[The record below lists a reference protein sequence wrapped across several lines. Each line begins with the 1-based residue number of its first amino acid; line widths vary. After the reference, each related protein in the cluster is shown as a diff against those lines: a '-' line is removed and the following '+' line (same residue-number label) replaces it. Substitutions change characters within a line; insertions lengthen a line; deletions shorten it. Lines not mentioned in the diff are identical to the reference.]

1 MCNHVFTGLYLKLSN
16 LFSSVVCSKPQGI
29 MAEGIKIYKRE
40 RTTVEMVLGS
50 YENNRT
56 KMVSLKQWNK
66 KCGLLVGKMSSAGD
80 TFVYESGIELPFE
93 VMEELVDV
101 LPTMSKLPNATNYA
115 ELGEN
120 KDSYGNEYRTVLK
133 RSEYDGLIICKL
145 KKTPTPID
153 FAPDTAV
160 DDDVDPT
167 PQTSTTTAKLPHECW
182 TECFDKFYI
191 NKNDDWKKI
200 GNILRDFCCGAHAV
214 LNASAPAGIDIVPPT
229 PPATPIEQSV
239 PKKRKSYNN
248 TKGGSTKKAA
258 KKSKVVPA
266 TGGEEEAAAEATS
279 EVREI

>member
-1 MCNHVFTGLYLKLSN
+1 M
-16 LFSSVVCSKPQGI
+16 
-29 MAEGIKIYKRE
+29 
-40 RTTVEMVLGS
+40 
-50 YENNRT
+50 
-56 KMVSLKQWNK
+56 
-66 KCGLLVGKMSSAGD
+66 
-80 TFVYESGIELPFE
+80 
-93 VMEELVDV
+93 
-101 LPTMSKLPNATNYA
+101 
-115 ELGEN
+115 GEN

-279 EVREI
+279 EVREIEIFFKKIWKEILIVVFFFSKIQ